1 VSFDANP
8 TTATA
13 ESARSNGHVPLGGR
27 PTFGRMGNVAENHPT
42 RSRGLA
48 LAVLCAASLMVVL
61 DSSIVAVALPA
72 IQADLGFTAAGL
84 AWVVTAYLVA
94 FGGLLLISGR
104 LGDLL
109 GRRRV
114 FLGGL
119 GLFTVASL
127 IAGLASDAGVLIV
140 SRFAQGVGGALAS
153 AVVLGMIVTMYP
165 EPRARARAIGVYSFT
180 QAAGASIGLIAGG
193 ALTQA
198 LSWHWTFY
206 VNLPIGVVALVLAVR
221 VVEADRGPGLRAGL
235 DVPGAVLVTAA
246 VMLGVYGISS
256 SAWGALAAAAGLLA
270 AFVVRQAKA
279 RTPLLPLRLFR
290 IRAVAG
296 ANVVMVLMVAGMLGF
311 QFVTALYLQQ
321 VLGLD
326 ALRTGVAFLPV
337 PLVIAV
343 ASLGFAEK
351 LAARFGPRTVL
362 LSGLSLVI
370 VGLLLL
376 TQVSGGYFTGVLPP
390 LLLMGLGAGAAI
402 PALMGLAMSDVADGD
417 AGVASGLITTTQQ
430 VGAAVGTAVLASV
443 AASRTASL
451 ASVDHRE
458 ALAAGFRLA
467 YGVSAGFLIAAVAL
481 GGLILARRAVTPAP
495 EPEVCVA
502 GQA

>member
-1 VSFDANP
+1 
-8 TTATA
+8 
-13 ESARSNGHVPLGGR
+13 
-27 PTFGRMGNVAENHPT
+27 MAENHPT

-72 IQADLGFTAAGL
+72 IQADLGFTPAGL

-119 GLFTVASL
+119 GLFTAASL
-127 IAGLASDAGVLIV
+127 AAGLASDAGVLVV

-153 AVVLGMIVTMYP
+153 GVVLGMIVTMFP
-165 EPRARARAIGVYSFT
+165 EPRARAKAIGVYSFT

-235 DVPGAVLVTAA
+235 DVLGAVLVTAA

-256 SAWGALAAAAGLLA
+256 YAWGALIAAAVLLA

-290 IRAVAG
+290 IRAVTG

-343 ASLGFAEK
+343 ASLGFAAK
-351 LAARFGPRTVL
+351 LAARFRPRTVL
-362 LSGLSLVI
+362 LSGLGLVI

-376 TQVSGGYFTGVLPP
+376 TRVSGSYFTDVLPP
-390 LLLMGLGAGAAI
+390 LLVMGLGAGTAI
-402 PALMGLAMSDVADGD
+402 PALMGLAMSDVAPED
-417 AGVASGLITTTQQ
+417 AGVASGLINTTQQ
-430 VGAAVGTAVLASV
+430 VGAAMGTAVLATV

-451 ASVDHRE
+451 GGADHRE
-458 ALAAGFRLA
+458 ALASGFRLA

-481 GGLILARRAVTPAP
+481 GAVVLARRSRPTTSPSLSPSPSP
-495 EPEVCVA
+495 EQEVCVA
-502 GQA
+502 GQTG

>member
-1 VSFDANP
+1 
-8 TTATA
+8 
-13 ESARSNGHVPLGGR
+13 
-27 PTFGRMGNVAENHPT
+27 MAENHPI

-127 IAGLASDAGVLIV
+127 AAGLASDAGVLVV
-140 SRFAQGVGGALAS
+140 SRFVQGVGGALAS

-165 EPRARARAIGVYSFT
+165 EPRARAKAIGVYSFT

-206 VNLPIGVVALVLAVR
+206 VNLPIGVAALALAVR

-235 DVPGAVLVTAA
+235 DVLGAVLVTAA
-246 VMLGVYGISS
+246 VMLGVYAISS
-256 SAWGALAAAAGLLA
+256 SAWGALAAAAGLLV

-290 IRAVAG
+290 IHAVTG
-296 ANVVMVLMVAGMLGF
+296 ANLVMVLMVAGMLGF
-311 QFVTALYLQQ
+311 QFVTALFLQQ

-326 ALRTGVAFLPV
+326 ALGTGIAFLPV

-343 ASLGFAEK
+343 ASLGFADK
-351 LAARFGPRTVL
+351 LAARFGPRTAL
-362 LSGLSLVI
+362 LSGLGLVI
-370 VGLLLL
+370 AGLLLL
-376 TQVSGGYFTGVLPP
+376 TRVSVDSGYFTGVLPP
-390 LLLMGLGAGAAI
+390 LLVMGLGAGVAI
-402 PALMGLAMSDVADGD
+402 PALMGLAMSDVAPSD
-417 AGVASGLITTTQQ
+417 AGVASGLINTTQQ
-430 VGAAVGTAVLASV
+430 VGAALGTAVLAAA

-451 ASVDHRE
+451 GSVDHRE

-467 YGVSAGFLIAAVAL
+467 YGISAGFLIAAVAL
-481 GGLILARRAVTPAP
+481 GATVLSRRSRRATAP

>member
-1 VSFDANP
+1 
-8 TTATA
+8 
-13 ESARSNGHVPLGGR
+13 
-27 PTFGRMGNVAENHPT
+27 MAENHPT

-72 IQADLGFTAAGL
+72 IQADLGFTPAGL
-84 AWVVTAYLVA
+84 SWVVTAYLVA

-119 GLFTVASL
+119 GLFTLASL
-127 IAGLASDAGVLIV
+127 IAGLAADAGVLV
-140 SRFAQGVGGALAS
+140 VARFAQGVGGALAS

-165 EPRARARAIGVYSFT
+165 EPRARAKAIGVYSFT

-198 LSWHWTFY
+198 LNWHWTFY
-206 VNLPIGVVALVLAVR
+206 VNLPIGVAALLLAVR
-221 VVEADRGPGLRAGL
+221 VVSPDRGTGLRAGL
-235 DVPGAVLVTAA
+235 DVLGAVLATAA

-256 SAWGALAAAAGLLA
+256 SAWGALAAAVVLLA
-270 AFVVRQAKA
+270 AFAVRQAKA

-290 IRAVAG
+290 LRAVAG

-326 ALRTGVAFLPV
+326 ALGTGVAFLPV
-337 PLVIAV
+337 PVVIAV

-351 LAARFGPRTVL
+351 LAARFGPRAVL
-362 LSGLSLVI
+362 LSGLGLVI

-376 TQVSGGYFTGVLPP
+376 TRVSGSYFADVLPP
-390 LLLMGLGAGAAI
+390 LVLMGLGAGVAI
-402 PALMGLAMSDVADGD
+402 PALMGLAMADVAAAD
-417 AGVASGLITTTQQ
+417 AGVASGLINTTQQ
-430 VGAAVGTAVLASV
+430 VGAAVGTAVLA
-443 AASRTASL
+443 AAAAARTESL
-451 ASVDHRE
+451 GALDHRE

-467 YGVSAGFLIAAVAL
+467 YGISAGFLIAAVAL
-481 GGLILARRAVTPAP
+481 GGLVLGRHRPTAPAP
-495 EPEVCVA
+495 ELCTA
-502 GQA
+502 DLA

>member
-1 VSFDANP
+1 
-8 TTATA
+8 
-13 ESARSNGHVPLGGR
+13 
-27 PTFGRMGNVAENHPT
+27 MAENHPT

-72 IQADLGFTAAGL
+72 IQADLGFTSAGL
-84 AWVVTAYLVA
+84 SWVFTAYLVA
-94 FGGLLLISGR
+94 FGGLLLLSGR

-127 IAGLASDAGVLIV
+127 IAGLATDAGVLV
-140 SRFAQGVGGALAS
+140 AARFAQGVGGALAS
-153 AVVLGMIVTMYP
+153 AVVLGMIVMMYP
-165 EPRARARAIGVYSFT
+165 EPRARAKAIGVYSFT

-198 LSWHWTFY
+198 LSWHWTFS
-206 VNLPIGVVALVLAVR
+206 VNLPIGVAALLLAVR
-221 VVEADRGPGLRAGL
+221 VVEADRGTGLRDGL
-235 DVPGAVLVTAA
+235 DVLGAVLVTAA
-246 VMLGVYGISS
+246 VMLGVYGISAS
-256 SAWGALAAAAGLLA
+256 SWGALVAAVGLLA
-270 AFVVRQAKA
+270 AFAVWQAKA
-279 RTPLLPLRLFR
+279 RTPLLPLRLFK

-326 ALRTGVAFLPV
+326 ALETGVAFLPV

-343 ASLGFAEK
+343 ASLGFADK
-351 LAARFGPRTVL
+351 LAARFGPRAVL
-362 LSGLSLVI
+362 LTGLGLVI
-370 VGLLLL
+370 AGLLLL
-376 TQVSGGYFTGVLPP
+376 TRVGVDGAYFVDVLPP

-402 PALMGLAMSDVADGD
+402 PALMGLAMADVPAADT
-417 AGVASGLITTTQQ
+417 GVASGLINTTQQ
-430 VGAAVGTAVLASV
+430 AGAAVGTAVLAAV
-443 AASRTASL
+443 AASRTKSL
-451 ASVDHRE
+451 SALDHRE

-481 GGLILARRAVTPAP
+481 GGVVLARRPPAVSTLQSR
-495 EPEVCVA
+495 ELTF
-502 GQA
+502 

>member
-1 VSFDANP
+1 
-8 TTATA
+8 
-13 ESARSNGHVPLGGR
+13 
-27 PTFGRMGNVAENHPT
+27 MAENHPI

-72 IQADLGFTAAGL
+72 IQADLGFTPAGL

-119 GLFTVASL
+119 SLFTFASL
-127 IAGLASDAGVLIV
+127 VAGLASDAGVLVV

-206 VNLPIGVVALVLAVR
+206 VNLPIGLVALVLAVR

-235 DVPGAVLVTAA
+235 DVLGAVLVTAA

-256 SAWGALAAAAGLLA
+256 HAWGALAAAAALLA

-290 IRAVAG
+290 IRAVTG

-337 PLVIAV
+337 PVVIAV
-343 ASLGFAEK
+343 ASLGFADK
-351 LAARFGPRTVL
+351 LAARFGPRAVL
-362 LSGLSLVI
+362 LAGLGLVI

-376 TQVSGGYFTGVLPP
+376 TQVSGGYFAGVLPP

-402 PALMGLAMSDVADGD
+402 PALMGLAMSGVAPAD
-417 AGVASGLITTTQQ
+417 AGVASGLINTTQQ
-430 VGAAVGTAVLASV
+430 VGAAIGTAVLATV

-451 ASVDHRE
+451 QAVDHRE
-458 ALAAGFRLA
+458 ALASGFRLA

-481 GGLILARRAVTPAP
+481 GGLVLTRRAASPAP

-502 GQA
+502 G

>member
-1 VSFDANP
+1 
-8 TTATA
+8 
-13 ESARSNGHVPLGGR
+13 
-27 PTFGRMGNVAENHPT
+27 MGENHPT

-48 LAVLCAASLMVVL
+48 LVVLCAASLMVVL

-72 IQADLGFTAAGL
+72 IQADLGFTPAGL
-84 AWVVTAYLVA
+84 SWVFTGYLVA
-94 FGGLLLISGR
+94 FGGLLLLSGR

-119 GLFTVASL
+119 GLFTGASL
-127 IAGLASDAGVLIV
+127 VAGLAADAGVLV
-140 SRFAQGVGGALAS
+140 AARFVQGVGGALAS

-165 EPRARARAIGVYSFT
+165 EPRARAKAIGVYSFT

-206 VNLPIGVVALVLAVR
+206 VNLPIGVAALLLAVR
-221 VVEADRGPGLRAGL
+221 VVEPDRGTGLREGL
-235 DVPGAVLVTAA
+235 DVLGAVLVTAA

-256 SAWGALAAAAGLLA
+256 SSWGALVAAVVLLA
-270 AFVVRQAKA
+270 AFGVRQAKA
-279 RTPLLPLRLFR
+279 RTPLLPLRLFK

-343 ASLGFAEK
+343 ASLGFAGK
-351 LAARFGPRTVL
+351 LAARFGPRAVL
-362 LSGLSLVI
+362 LGGLGLVI
-370 VGLLLL
+370 AGLLLL
-376 TQVSGGYFTGVLPP
+376 TRVSVDGAYFADVLPP

-402 PALMGLAMSDVADGD
+402 PALMGLAMADVPAAD
-417 AGVASGLITTTQQ
+417 AGVASGLINTTQQ
-430 VGAAVGTAVLASV
+430 VGAAVGTAVLAAV
-443 AASRTASL
+443 AACRTESL
-451 ASVDHRE
+451 GTLDHRA

-481 GGLILARRAVTPAP
+481 GGVVLARRTRKVAPVAPAAS
-495 EPEVCVA
+495 EPEVCIA
-502 GQA
+502 GQVK

>member
-1 VSFDANP
+1 
-8 TTATA
+8 
-13 ESARSNGHVPLGGR
+13 
-27 PTFGRMGNVAENHPT
+27 MAENHPI

-72 IQADLGFTAAGL
+72 IQTDLGFTPAGL

-119 GLFTVASL
+119 GLFTLASL
-127 IAGLASDAGVLIV
+127 AAGLAEDAGVLVV
-140 SRFAQGVGGALAS
+140 SRFVQGVGGALAS

-165 EPRARARAIGVYSFT
+165 EPRARAKAIGVYSFT

-198 LSWHWTFY
+198 LNWHWTFY
-206 VNLPIGVVALVLAVR
+206 VNLPIGVVALLLAVR
-221 VVEADRGPGLRAGL
+221 VIEADRGTGLRAGL
-235 DVPGAVLVTAA
+235 DVLGAVLVTAA
-246 VMLGVYGISS
+246 VMLGVYAISS
-256 SAWGALAAAAGLLA
+256 AAWGALAAAAVLLA

-290 IRAVAG
+290 IRAVTG
-296 ANVVMVLMVAGMLGF
+296 ANLVMVLMVAGMLGF

-326 ALRTGVAFLPV
+326 ALGTGVAFLPV
-337 PLVIAV
+337 PVVIAV
-343 ASLGFAEK
+343 ASLGFADK
-351 LAARFGPRTVL
+351 LAARFGPRAVL
-362 LSGLSLVI
+362 LSGLGLVI

-376 TQVSGGYFTGVLPP
+376 TRVSGSYFADVLPP
-390 LLLMGLGAGAAI
+390 LVLMGLGAGVAI
-402 PALMGLAMSDVADGD
+402 PALMGLAMSDVAEED
-417 AGVASGLITTTQQ
+417 AGVASGLINTTQQ
-430 VGAAVGTAVLASV
+430 VGAAIGTAVLA
-443 AASRTASL
+443 AAAAARTAGL
-451 ASVDHRE
+451 GSVDHRE

-467 YGVSAGFLIAAVAL
+467 YGLSAGFLVAAVAL
-481 GGLILARRAVTPAP
+481 GGLVLARRTRRVTVAP
-495 EPEVCVA
+495 TADLEACVA
-502 GQA
+502 GQV

>member
-1 VSFDANP
+1 
-8 TTATA
+8 
-13 ESARSNGHVPLGGR
+13 
-27 PTFGRMGNVAENHPT
+27 MAENHPT

-72 IQADLGFTAAGL
+72 IQADLGFTPAGL

-119 GLFTVASL
+119 GLFTASSL
-127 IAGLASDAGVLIV
+127 VAGLADNAGVLVV

-165 EPRARARAIGVYSFT
+165 EPRARAKAIGVYSFT

-206 VNLPIGVVALVLAVR
+206 VNLPIGVAAYLLAVR
-221 VVEADRGPGLRAGL
+221 VVEPDRGTGLRAGL
-235 DVPGAVLVTAA
+235 DVLGAVLVTAA
-246 VMLGVYGISS
+246 VMLGVYAISDS
-256 SAWGALAAAAGLLA
+256 QWSALAVAVVLLA

-290 IRAVAG
+290 IRAVTG
-296 ANVVMVLMVAGMLGF
+296 ANLVMVLMVAGMLGF

-343 ASLGFAEK
+343 ASLGFADK

-362 LSGLSLVI
+362 LSGLGLVI
-370 VGLLLL
+370 AGLLLL
-376 TQVSGGYFTGVLPP
+376 TRVSVEGAYFTDVLPP
-390 LLLMGLGAGAAI
+390 LLVMGLGAGAAI
-402 PALMGLAMSDVADGD
+402 PALMGLAMSDVAPED
-417 AGVASGLITTTQQ
+417 AGVASGLINTTQQ
-430 VGAAVGTAVLASV
+430 VGAAIGTAVLASV

-451 ASVDHRE
+451 GSVDHRE

-481 GGLILARRAVTPAP
+481 GGLVLARRSPAAA

>member
-1 VSFDANP
+1 
-8 TTATA
+8 
-13 ESARSNGHVPLGGR
+13 
-27 PTFGRMGNVAENHPT
+27 MAENHPT
-42 RSRGLA
+42 RSRGVA

-72 IQADLGFTAAGL
+72 IQADLGFTPAGL

-119 GLFTVASL
+119 ALFTVASL
-127 IAGLASDAGVLIV
+127 AAGLADDAGVLVV
-140 SRFAQGVGGALAS
+140 SRFVQGVGGALAS

-165 EPRARARAIGVYSFT
+165 EPRARAKAIGVYSFT

-206 VNLPIGVVALVLAVR
+206 VNLPIGVAALLLAVR
-221 VVEADRGPGLRAGL
+221 VVEADRGTGLRAGL
-235 DVPGAVLVTAA
+235 DVLGAVLVTAA
-246 VMLGVYGISS
+246 VMLGVYAISGYH
-256 SAWGALAAAAGLLA
+256 WVALAAAAGLLA

-290 IRAVAG
+290 IRAVTG
-296 ANVVMVLMVAGMLGF
+296 ANLVMVLMVAGMLGF

-337 PLVIAV
+337 PVVIAV
-343 ASLGFAEK
+343 ASLGFADR
-351 LAARFGPRTVL
+351 LAARFGPRAVL
-362 LSGLSLVI
+362 LAGLGLVI
-370 VGLLLL
+370 AGLLLL
-376 TQVSGGYFTGVLPP
+376 TRVPVDGGYFTDVLPP
-390 LLLMGLGAGAAI
+390 LLVMGLGAGSAI
-402 PALMGLAMSDVADGD
+402 PALMGLAMSDVAPAD
-417 AGVASGLITTTQQ
+417 AGVASGLINTTQQ
-430 VGAAVGTAVLASV
+430 TGAAIGTAVLASV

-451 ASVDHRE
+451 GSVDHRE

-481 GGLILARRAVTPAP
+481 GGLVLARRTREVP

>member
-1 VSFDANP
+1 
-8 TTATA
+8 
-13 ESARSNGHVPLGGR
+13 
-27 PTFGRMGNVAENHPT
+27 MAENHPT

-72 IQADLGFTAAGL
+72 IQADLGFTPAGL

-94 FGGLLLISGR
+94 FGGLLLLSGR

-119 GLFTVASL
+119 GLFTAASL
-127 IAGLASDAGVLIV
+127 AAGLAGNAAVLVV
-140 SRFAQGVGGALAS
+140 SRFVQGVGGALAS

-165 EPRARARAIGVYSFT
+165 EPRARAKAIGVYSFT

-206 VNLPIGVVALVLAVR
+206 VNLPIGVVALALAVR
-221 VVEADRGPGLRAGL
+221 VVEADRGTGLRTGL
-235 DVPGAVLVTAA
+235 DALGAVLVTAA
-246 VMLGVYGISS
+246 VMLGVYGIT
-256 SAWGALAAAAGLLA
+256 SAVWGALAAAAVLLA
-270 AFVVRQAKA
+270 MFVVRQAKT

-290 IRAVAG
+290 IRAVTG
-296 ANVVMVLMVAGMLGF
+296 ANLVMVLMVAGMLGF

-337 PLVIAV
+337 PVVIAV
-343 ASLGFAEK
+343 ASLGFAGK
-351 LAARFGPRTVL
+351 LAERFGPRAVL
-362 LSGLSLVI
+362 LSGLGLVI
-370 VGLLLL
+370 AGLLLL
-376 TQVSGGYFTGVLPP
+376 TRVSVHGSYFTGVLPP
-390 LLLMGLGAGAAI
+390 LLVMGLGAGVAI
-402 PALMGLAMSDVADGD
+402 PALMGLAMTAVAPEDS
-417 AGVASGLITTTQQ
+417 GVASGLINTTQQ
-430 VGAAVGTAVLASV
+430 VGAAIGTAVLATV

-451 ASVDHRE
+451 GSVDHRE
-458 ALAAGFRLA
+458 ALASGFRLA
-467 YGVSAGFLIAAVAL
+467 YGTSAGFLIAAIAL
-481 GGLILARRAVTPAP
+481 GAAVLARRPRRNAT

-502 GQA
+502 GSA

>member
-1 VSFDANP
+1 
-8 TTATA
+8 
-13 ESARSNGHVPLGGR
+13 
-27 PTFGRMGNVAENHPT
+27 MAENHPT

-72 IQADLGFTAAGL
+72 IQAGLGFTPAGL
-84 AWVVTAYLVA
+84 SWVFTAYLVA

-104 LGDLL
+104 LGDLA

-119 GLFTVASL
+119 GLFTLASL
-127 IAGLASDAGVLIV
+127 FAGLASDAGVLV
-140 SRFAQGVGGALAS
+140 AARFVQGVGGALAS
-153 AVVLGMIVTMYP
+153 AVVLGMIVTMFP
-165 EPRARARAIGVYSFT
+165 EPRARAKAIGVYSFT

-198 LSWHWTFY
+198 LNWHWTFY
-206 VNLPIGVVALVLAVR
+206 VNLPIGVVALLLAVR
-221 VVEADRGPGLRAGL
+221 VVDADRGTGLRAGL
-235 DVPGAVLVTAA
+235 DVLGALLVTAA
-246 VMLGVYGISS
+246 VMLGVYAISS
-256 SAWGALAAAAGLLA
+256 AVWGVLVAAVVLLA

-296 ANVVMVLMVAGMLGF
+296 ANLVMVLMVAGLLGF

-343 ASLGFAEK
+343 ASLG
-351 LAARFGPRTVL
+351 LAGKVTARFGPRAVL
-362 LSGLSLVI
+362 LTGLGLVI
-370 VGLLLL
+370 AGLLLL
-376 TQVSGGYFTGVLPP
+376 TRVSDSYFTGILPP
-390 LLLMGLGAGAAI
+390 LLLMGLGAGVAI
-402 PALMGLAMSDVADGD
+402 PALMGLAMADVPAAD
-417 AGVASGLITTTQQ
+417 AGVASGLINTTQQ
-430 VGAAVGTAVLASV
+430 VGAAVGTAVLAAV

-451 ASVDHRE
+451 GPVDHRE

-467 YGVSAGFLIAAVAL
+467 YGVSAGFLIAAVTL
-481 GGLILARRAVTPAP
+481 GAVVLARRPRKISATAP

>member
-1 VSFDANP
+1 
-8 TTATA
+8 
-13 ESARSNGHVPLGGR
+13 
-27 PTFGRMGNVAENHPT
+27 MAENHPT
-42 RSRGLA
+42 RSRGPA

-84 AWVVTAYLVA
+84 SWVFTAYLVA

-119 GLFTVASL
+119 GLFTAASL
-127 IAGLASDAGVLIV
+127 AAGLAPDAGVLV
-140 SRFAQGVGGALAS
+140 VARFAQGVGGALAS
-153 AVVLGMIVTMYP
+153 AVVLGMIVTLYP
-165 EPRARARAIGVYSFT
+165 EPRARAKAIGVYSFT

-206 VNLPIGVVALVLAVR
+206 VNLPIGVAALLLAVR
-221 VVEADRGPGLRAGL
+221 VVEADRGTGLREDL
-235 DVPGAVLVTAA
+235 DVLGAVLVTAA
-246 VMLGVYGISS
+246 VMLGVYGIS
-256 SAWGALAAAAGLLA
+256 AATRGALVAAIVLLA
-270 AFVVRQAKA
+270 AFAVRQAKA

-326 ALRTGVAFLPV
+326 ALATGVAFLPV

-343 ASLGFAEK
+343 ASLGFADR
-351 LAARFGPRTVL
+351 LAARFGPRAVL
-362 LSGLSLVI
+362 PAGLGLVI
-370 VGLLLL
+370 AGLLLL
-376 TQVSGGYFTGVLPP
+376 TRVPVGGAYFTDVLPS
-390 LLLMGLGAGAAI
+390 LLLMGLGAGVAI
-402 PALMGLAMSDVADGD
+402 PALMGLAMTDVAAAD
-417 AGVASGLITTTQQ
+417 AGVASGLINTAQQ
-430 VGAAVGTAVLASV
+430 VGAAVGTAVLAAV
-443 AASRTASL
+443 AASRTESL
-451 ASVDHRE
+451 GAVDHRE

-481 GGLILARRAVTPAP
+481 GGLVPARRPRRLPAAA
-495 EPEVCVA
+495 PEVCTA
-502 GQA
+502 DPA

>member
-1 VSFDANP
+1 
-8 TTATA
+8 
-13 ESARSNGHVPLGGR
+13 
-27 PTFGRMGNVAENHPT
+27 MAENRPT

-94 FGGLLLISGR
+94 FGGLLLLSGR

-119 GLFTVASL
+119 GLFTAASL
-127 IAGLASDAGVLIV
+127 AAGLAGNATVLVV
-140 SRFAQGVGGALAS
+140 SRFVQGVGGALAS

-165 EPRARARAIGVYSFT
+165 QPRARAKAIGVYSFT

-206 VNLPIGVVALVLAVR
+206 VNLPIGAVALVLAVR
-221 VVEADRGPGLRAGL
+221 VVEADRGTGPRAGL
-235 DVPGAVLVTAA
+235 DALGAVLVTAA
-246 VMLGVYGISS
+246 VMLGVYGITSA
-256 SAWGALAAAAGLLA
+256 AWGALAGSGVLLA
-270 AFVVRQAKA
+270 GFVVRQAKA

-290 IRAVAG
+290 SRAVTG
-296 ANVVMVLMVAGMLGF
+296 ANLVMVLMVAGMLGF

-337 PLVIAV
+337 PVVIAI
-343 ASLGFAEK
+343 ASLGFAGK
-351 LAARFGPRTVL
+351 LAERFGPRTVL
-362 LSGLSLVI
+362 LSGLGLVI
-370 VGLLLL
+370 AGLLLL
-376 TQVSGGYFTGVLPP
+376 TRVSVRGGYFTDVLPP
-390 LLLMGLGAGAAI
+390 LLVMGLGAGVAI
-402 PALMGLAMSDVADGD
+402 PALMGLAMSGAAPEDS
-417 AGVASGLITTTQQ
+417 GVASGLINTTQQ
-430 VGAAVGTAVLASV
+430 VGAAIGTAVLATV

-451 ASVDHRE
+451 GAVDHRE
-458 ALAAGFRLA
+458 ALASGFRLA
-467 YGVSAGFLIAAVAL
+467 YGTSAGFLIAAIAL
-481 GGLILARRAVTPAP
+481 GAAVLARRPRRSAT

-502 GQA
+502 GSA

>member
-1 VSFDANP
+1 
-8 TTATA
+8 
-13 ESARSNGHVPLGGR
+13 
-27 PTFGRMGNVAENHPT
+27 MAENHPT

-72 IQADLGFTAAGL
+72 IQADLGFTPTGL

-119 GLFTVASL
+119 VLFTAASL
-127 IAGLASDAGVLIV
+127 VAGLSADAGVLV
-140 SRFAQGVGGALAS
+140 AARFAQGVGGALAS

-165 EPRARARAIGVYSFT
+165 EPRARAKAIGVYSFT

-206 VNLPIGVVALVLAVR
+206 VNLPIGVAALLLAVR
-221 VVEADRGPGLRAGL
+221 VVSPDRGTGLRAGL
-235 DVPGAVLVTAA
+235 DVLGALLVTGA
-246 VMLGVYGISS
+246 VMLGVYAISS
-256 SAWGALAAAAGLLA
+256 AAWGALAVAVVLLA
-270 AFVVRQAKA
+270 AFVLRQAKA

-290 IRAVAG
+290 IRAVTG
-296 ANVVMVLMVAGMLGF
+296 ANLMMVLMVAGMLGF

-343 ASLGFAEK
+343 ASLGFADK
-351 LAARFGPRTVL
+351 LAARFGPRAVL
-362 LSGLSLVI
+362 LAGLGLVI
-370 VGLLLL
+370 AGLVLL
-376 TQVSGGYFTGVLPP
+376 TQVSDSYFTGVLPP
-390 LLLMGLGAGAAI
+390 LLVMGLGAGAAI
-402 PALMGLAMSDVADGD
+402 PALMGLAMADVPAED

-430 VGAAVGTAVLASV
+430 VGAAIGTAVLASV

-451 ASVDHRE
+451 GGDHRE

-467 YGVSAGFLIAAVAL
+467 YGVSAGFLVAAVAL
-481 GGLILARRAVTPAP
+481 GGFVLTRRTRPAP
-495 EPEVCVA
+495 APAASAAPPAAAAPVSEAEPAVCTA
-502 GQA
+502 GRA

>member
-1 VSFDANP
+1 
-8 TTATA
+8 
-13 ESARSNGHVPLGGR
+13 
-27 PTFGRMGNVAENHPT
+27 MAENHPT

-72 IQADLGFTAAGL
+72 IQADLGFTPAGL
-84 AWVVTAYLVA
+84 SWVVTAYLVA

-104 LGDLL
+104 LGDLI

-119 GLFTVASL
+119 SLFTLASL
-127 IAGLASDAGVLIV
+127 VAGLAADAGVLV
-140 SRFAQGVGGALAS
+140 VARFVQGVGGALAS

-165 EPRARARAIGVYSFT
+165 EPRARAKAIGVYSFT

-206 VNLPIGVVALVLAVR
+206 VNLPIGVAALLPAVR
-221 VVEADRGPGLRAGL
+221 VVSADRGTGLRAGL
-235 DVPGAVLVTAA
+235 DVLGAFLVTAA
-246 VMLGVYGISS
+246 VMLGVYGISVS
-256 SAWGALAAAAGLLA
+256 SWGAVAAAVVLLA
-270 AFVVRQAKA
+270 AFAVRQAKA

-290 IRAVAG
+290 IRAVTG

-326 ALRTGVAFLPV
+326 ALWTGVAFLPV

-343 ASLGFAEK
+343 ASLGFADR
-351 LAARFGPRTVL
+351 LATRFGPRAVL
-362 LSGLSLVI
+362 LAGLGLVI
-370 VGLLLL
+370 AGLLLL
-376 TQVSGGYFTGVLPP
+376 TRVSGSYFTGVLPP
-390 LLLMGLGAGAAI
+390 LLLMGLGAGAAL
-402 PALMGLAMSDVADGD
+402 PALMGLAMADVPAAD
-417 AGVASGLITTTQQ
+417 AGVASGLINTTQQ
-430 VGAAVGTAVLASV
+430 VGAAVGTAVLAAA
-443 AASRTASL
+443 AASRTESL
-451 ASVDHRE
+451 GSLDHRE

-467 YGVSAGFLIAAVAL
+467 YGVSAGFLIAAVVL
-481 GGLILARRAVTPAP
+481 GGLVLIRRPRPAATP
-495 EPEVCVA
+495 EPELCTA
-502 GQA
+502 DPA

>member
-1 VSFDANP
+1 
-8 TTATA
+8 
-13 ESARSNGHVPLGGR
+13 
-27 PTFGRMGNVAENHPT
+27 MAENHPT

-72 IQADLGFTAAGL
+72 IQADLGFTPAGL

-119 GLFTVASL
+119 GLFTFASL
-127 IAGLASDAGVLIV
+127 IAGLASSAGVLVV

-165 EPRARARAIGVYSFT
+165 EPRARAKAIGVYSFT

-235 DVPGAVLVTAA
+235 DVLGAVLVTAA

-256 SAWGALAAAAGLLA
+256 SAWGALAAAAVLLA

-290 IRAVAG
+290 LRAVTG

-343 ASLGFAEK
+343 ASLGFADK
-351 LAARFGPRTVL
+351 LSSRFGPRTVL
-362 LSGLSLVI
+362 LSGLGLVI

-376 TQVSGGYFTGVLPP
+376 TQVSGSYFTGVLPP

-402 PALMGLAMSDVADGD
+402 PALMGLAMSDVAPED
-417 AGVASGLITTTQQ
+417 AGVASGLINTTQQ
-430 VGAAVGTAVLASV
+430 VGAAMGTAVLASL

-451 ASVDHRE
+451 GSLDHRE
-458 ALAAGFRLA
+458 ALASGFRLA
-467 YGVSAGFLIAAVAL
+467 YGVSAGFLIAAAAL
-481 GGLILARRAVTPAP
+481 GGLVLARRSRPAAPAP

>member
-1 VSFDANP
+1 
-8 TTATA
+8 
-13 ESARSNGHVPLGGR
+13 
-27 PTFGRMGNVAENHPT
+27 MAENHPV

-72 IQADLGFTAAGL
+72 IQADLGFTPAGL
-84 AWVVTAYLVA
+84 SWVVTAYLVA

-104 LGDLL
+104 LGDLI

-119 GLFTVASL
+119 GLFTLASL
-127 IAGLASDAGVLIV
+127 VAGLSETAGLLVV
-140 SRFAQGVGGALAS
+140 SRFVQGVGGALAS

-165 EPRARARAIGVYSFT
+165 EPRARAKAIGVYSFT

-198 LSWHWTFY
+198 LNWHWTFY
-206 VNLPIGVVALVLAVR
+206 VNLPIGVAALLLAVR
-221 VVEADRGPGLRAGL
+221 VVSPDRGTGLRAGV
-235 DVPGAVLVTAA
+235 DVLGALLVTAA
-246 VMLGVYGISS
+246 VMLGVYGVSS
-256 SAWGALAAAAGLLA
+256 SAWGALAAAAVLLA
-270 AFVVRQAKA
+270 AFAVRQAKA

-290 IRAVAG
+290 IRAVTG

-343 ASLGFAEK
+343 ASLGFADR

-362 LSGLSLVI
+362 PAGLGLVV

-376 TQVSGGYFTGVLPP
+376 TRVSGSYFADVLPP
-390 LLLMGLGAGAAI
+390 LLLMGLGAGVAI
-402 PALMGLAMSDVADGD
+402 PALMGLAMTDVADAD
-417 AGVASGLITTTQQ
+417 AGVASGLINTTQQ
-430 VGAAVGTAVLASV
+430 VGAAIGTAVLAAA
-443 AASRTASL
+443 AASRTESL
-451 ASVDHRE
+451 GALDHRE

-467 YGVSAGFLIAAVAL
+467 YGVSAAFLIAAVVL
-481 GGLILARRAVTPAP
+481 GGLVLGRRTRRAAVA
-495 EPEVCVA
+495 PEVCAA
-502 GQA
+502 GQAR